1 MQPCSTFPNLDVY
14 NHLPSQNCNLCIW
27 RSEQGVAY
35 SLEDFSSRQFHYTMQ
50 NPRGSTLKF
59 SLCPSPNST
68 PACNNNKS
76 PTCLVVPGVKPT
88 STGTLPR
95 VEQLQPHIPGEGI
108 KLIYEEGEICEVT
121 KQPRVT
127 VITLP
132 CNPHANYKV
141 QHLNPKGGNEG
152 QKEEI
157 CRYYV
162 EFPPS
167 QFGCPVDTG
176 SLVHKHKPEIWAG
189 KHQKFIFNHLEV
201 IFY

>member
-1 MQPCSTFPNLDVY
+1 MQLCSTFPNIHIY
-14 NHLPSQNCNLCIW
+14 NHFPFQNCNLCTW
-27 RSEQGVAY
+27 RSEQGVTY
-35 SLEDFSSRQFHYTMQ
+35 TLEDFSSRQFHYSMQ
-50 NPRGSTLKF
+50 NPRRSTLKF
-59 SLCPSPNST
+59 SLCPSPYT
-68 PACNNNKS
+68 TAACNNNKS
-76 PTCLVVPGVKPT
+76 PTCLIVPGVKPT

-95 VEQLQPHIPGEGI
+95 VEQLEPHIPGEGI

-141 QHLNPKGGNEG
+141 QHLNPKGAKEG
-152 QKEEI
+152 EKGEI

-167 QFGCPVDTG
+167 QFGCPVDNG
-176 SLVHKHKPEIWAG
+176 GMVHAHKPEIWAG
-189 KHQKFIFNHLEV
+189 KYN
-201 IFY
+201 